1 MQLHQEIQIQNSAK
15 TLNTRFLPHECRSQ
29 DHRAATAS
37 FALACLR
44 YDSGQFIPCP
54 AEWDTTKRNCIFFH
68 SRKKTGW
75 PFERKQTTMTSAIKW
90 FLKFSKMFRLLF
102 LLFHLIHG
110 RDLSLQKV
118 GSSTK
123 NYFLPSTWQ
132 ASLQQNRNI
141 NTINIR
147 TSSTLTRSPS
157 SAMSAPSLPST
168 WSWSSPATT
177 SLLPL
182 SMAFLQAASSTLH
195 ASQVLLWHEFIHS
208 FHIHFNPPGFTN
220 ARAM

>member
-1 MQLHQEIQIQNSAK
+1 M
-15 TLNTRFLPHECRSQ
+15 
-29 DHRAATAS
+29 
-37 FALACLR
+37 
-44 YDSGQFIPCP
+44 
-54 AEWDTTKRNCIFFH
+54 FH
-68 SRKKTGW
+68 
-75 PFERKQTTMTSAIKW
+75 
-90 FLKFSKMFRLLF
+90 LLF

-157 SAMSAPSLPST
+157 SAMSPPSLPST

-177 SLLPL
+177 SPLSL
-182 SMAFLQAASSTLH
+182 SMAFLQTANSTLH
-195 ASQVLLWHEFIHS
+195 ASQVISWHESCSFTLFIFILTPQVS
-208 FHIHFNPPGFTN
+208 RMLEQCNFPFPQGGGEHIPVSCIWENGNKTPFNWIS
-220 ARAM
+220 R